1 MCMMCDLSEI
11 SIQKVRLWSTEA
23 SKTLS
28 CVRKKSVEGAHE
40 ELVARS
46 FPALELGRW
55 DSCRP

>member
-1 MCMMCDLSEI
+1 MCDLSEI

-28 CVRKKSVEGAHE
+28 CVRKTSVEGAHE
-40 ELVARS
+40 ELVARAFS
-46 FPALELGRW
+46 ALELGRW